1 MKKHLVKSRTM
12 KLELLQLL
20 QQDPGPSLPG
30 LVKREVGEY
39 VEACPSS
46 RDTIMPRV
54 GTNTR
59 NQQRFLVNG
68 LSSEFG
74 RLVQLVQVRHQE
86 GHFCL
91 AQHDVFFFCR

>member
-1 MKKHLVKSRTM
+1 MKKHLAQSRTM
-12 KLELLQLL
+12 ELELLQLL
-20 QQDPGPSLPG
+20 QQEPGPRRP
-30 LVKREVGEY
+30 VKREVGEY

-86 GHFCL
+86 EGHFCL